1 MINIILFGK
10 YGQVASDLLQIFAQ
24 KPEFNIYN
32 YSSKDIDLSNLDI
45 LAEKLSTLPKADFI
59 INATAYN
66 KVDQAEGE
74 QDLADAINHRAV
86 QEIAKY
92 CQKQKTTLIHYSTNY
107 VFDGKGNQPY
117 REDNTENLKPLS
129 IYGKSKLAGEQ
140 TIIAS
145 KCSYLIFRLAT
156 VFNLNQENNF
166 VGKIKKLAQTHQ
178 ELKIVADQIT
188 NPTNS
193 FDIAQATIDIITQ
206 ISKIAEPQQEI
217 YHLASSESISY
228 YEFAKKTIANLQEKN
243 FAIKTQKVLPVIS
256 SEFSTK
262 AQRPLNGALN
272 CDKIYRKFVNL
283 SGISSIFF
291 IK

>member
-66 KVDQAEGE
+66 KVDQAEDE

-92 CQKQKTTLIHYSTNY
+92 CKKQKITLIHYSTNY

-117 REDNTENLKPLS
+117 KEDNTENLKPLS

-140 TIIAS
+140 AIIAS

-178 ELKIVADQIT
+178 ELRIVADQIT

-193 FDIAQATIDIITQ
+193 FDIAQATINIITQ

-228 YEFAKKTIANLQEKN
+228 YEFTKKTIANLQENN
-243 FAIKTQKVLPVIS
+243 FAIKTQKVLPVMS

-272 CDKIYRKFVNL
+272 CDKIKKNFRV
-283 SGISSIFF
+283 
-291 IK
+291 